1 MQAVDQ
7 VSLLRERIIDEIF
20 LAMGLSKTGI
30 LRQRLG
36 MLFRYPAHR
45 FASIFATADQA
56 AVLQGLQ
63 GAGRQL
69 VQNLSVRLQACG
81 TETLPTE
88 GPLIVAANHPGAYD
102 SAALAASIPRRDL
115 KVIVFEIPFYHA
127 LQYINQHMIYVSPDP
142 SQRMPALRSAIEHL
156 HSGGALLQFGTGH
169 IDPDPAVMP
178 GSIETLSTWS
188 PSLEIMLRKAPETKL
203 SLAMVSGVLMERFAN
218 HPLTRLRRKPIDRRR
233 VAEFTQVIWQLI
245 SRKAPDII
253 TRISFAPPIETAALQ
268 AESTGRWMESIL
280 VRAHTL
286 LVEHMDANGLAG
298 REPARSI

>member
-1 MQAVDQ
+1 MDQ
-7 VSLLRERIIDEIF
+7 ISLLRERIIDEIF
-20 LAMGLSKTGI
+20 LAMGLSKTGVP
-30 LRQRLG
+30 RHRLG
-36 MLFRYPAHR
+36 ALFRLPAQR
-45 FASIFATADQA
+45 FASIFASADQA

-69 VQNLSVRLQACG
+69 LLNLSVKMQACG
-81 TETLPTE
+81 SETLPAE
-88 GPLIVAANHPGAYD
+88 GPLIVASNHPGAYD

-127 LQYINQHMIYVSPDP
+127 LEHINQHMIYVSPDP
-142 SQRMPALRSAIEHL
+142 TQRMPALRSAIEHL
-156 HSGGALLQFGTGH
+156 RSGGSLLQFGTGH

-203 SLAMVSGVLMERFAN
+203 SLAMVSGVVMKRFAN
-218 HPLTRLRRKPIDRRR
+218 HPLTRLRQKPIDRRR

-253 TRISFAPPIETAALQ
+253 TRISFAPPIETAVLQ

-280 VRAHTL
+280 SRAHEL
-286 LVEHMDANGLAG
+286 LVEHLDANGLAG
-298 REPARSI
+298 RDLAQSV